1 MRKILIVEDDPGII
15 EMISMYLQ
23 DKEFELY
30 KATNYAEA
38 MDGISDFIPDL
49 ILLDW
54 MLPDKSGI
62 EFLKK
67 LRLNSLYQDTPVLM
81 LTAKIE
87 EEDIVKGL
95 DAGADDYITKPFSL
109 KELLAR
115 IEAHLRRHLD
125 KRDAQTIEFGDI
137 VLNRTTRR
145 IFCHGNEV
153 SLSDTEFKLLD
164 FFMSNPEEVHSRD
177 RVLKEVW
184 PKGIIVED
192 RSVDVYILR
201 LRKALSQE
209 DCAFYI
215 QTIRNVGYR
224 MSLTAK

>member
-15 EMISMYLQ
+15 EMVSMYLA
-23 DKEFELY
+23 DKNFEIY
-30 KATNYAEA
+30 KASSYTEA
-38 MDGISDFIPDL
+38 LDSIFNFTPDL

-67 LRLNSLYQDTPVLM
+67 LRLNSSYQKTPVLM

-87 EEDIVKGL
+87 EENIVEGL
-95 DAGADDYITKPFSL
+95 DAGADDYISKPFSL

-125 KRDAQTIEFGDI
+125 QRDTQTIEFGDI
-137 VLNRTTRR
+137 VLNRITRR
-145 IFCHGNEV
+145 IFCRRQEV
-153 SLSDTEFKLLD
+153 TLSDTEFKLLD

-184 PKGIIVED
+184 PKGIVVED

-201 LRKALSQE
+201 LRKALAQE